1 MAKKFMF
8 VCAGLFLLAGAF
20 ALGSISAGA
29 QTGSGVRASD
39 VGRFQLF
46 QASYIYLNKL
56 EPDNSFKTE
65 TLCLLDT
72 ASGEVRSYSEGV
84 DKDGEMYTRWYL
96 MGD

>member
-56 EPDNSFKTE
+56 D
-65 TLCLLDT
+65 
-72 ASGEVRSYSEGV
+72 
-84 DKDGEMYTRWYL
+84 
-96 MGD
+96 